1 MSKLVEL
8 KKELQEL
15 RENTLNEFKDVETT
29 DFDSEKKEEW
39 AKRNERMSELVDS
52 IKEAQAIENE
62 KAKMEADVEAGNV
75 VEPKAIHSEK
85 VETEEYKTLG
95 QSFLE
100 SDAYKSFRETGIKN
114 VKSELKYDPRVE
126 LKTTVTETTWPP
138 GVVRAPRIDESA
150 Q

>member
-1 MSKLVEL
+1 
-8 KKELQEL
+8 
-15 RENTLNEFKDVETT
+15 
-29 DFDSEKKEEW
+29 
-39 AKRNERMSELVDS
+39 MSELVDS

-138 GVVRAPRIDESA
+138 VRIAISSSIAFLLSPKPGAFTATTFNPPLNLLTTKVAKASPSTSSEIIIKGLPA
-150 Q
+150 